1 MVWASA
7 KYTPI
12 TNQTVRV
19 EDGFLRSKGLGAE
32 LIAPLSLVLDDLGI
46 YYDPTRSSR
55 LEELIRVRALLRPDQ
70 KERSERLIKALKKLK
85 T

>member
-1 MVWASA
+1 M
-7 KYTPI
+7 
-12 TNQTVRV
+12 RV